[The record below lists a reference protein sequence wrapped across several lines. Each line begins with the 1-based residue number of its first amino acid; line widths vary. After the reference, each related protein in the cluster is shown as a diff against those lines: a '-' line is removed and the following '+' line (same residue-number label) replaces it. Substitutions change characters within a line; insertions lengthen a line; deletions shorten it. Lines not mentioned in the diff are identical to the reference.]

1 MLHRTDRPSEES
13 STAMTRIDD
22 PSFRLRDHH
31 TPPTLP
37 ASPKIGLNLETL
49 HRPTLKLA
57 DYIHP
62 ELAAPPA
69 AISRPHPAFQW
80 GMLANDKIGDCVI
93 AMMLHSIEDF
103 HLDAQTPVPQF
114 TDQDAISVYSAI
126 TGYNPKDPNSD
137 RGTDE
142 AAAMS
147 YWENPGL
154 KTGDG
159 RTHTIVAT
167 VAVDPSN
174 LNECRIAIDEF
185 VDLQIA
191 IALPVTAQGQTEWTV
206 VGDGKSGNSAPGSWG
221 GHGIP
226 YREYDAET
234 FKCVTWGAELLLT
247 VPFHQDYA
255 QEAHVV
261 VTQEMLSKQ
270 GIGPSG
276 VNWDELLAD
285 VKALPRQQNGGQPAG
300 APQSALA

>member
-1 MLHRTDRPSEES
+1 
-13 STAMTRIDD
+13 MTRIDD
-22 PSFRLRDHH
+22 PTFRLREHH

-37 ASPKIGLNLETL
+37 ASPKIGLNLDTL

-62 ELAAPPA
+62 ELATPPA
-69 AISRPHPAFQW
+69 AVSRPHPGFNW

-114 TDQDAISVYSAI
+114 TDQDAISIYSAI
-126 TGYNPKDPNSD
+126 TGYDPKDPNSD
-137 RGTDE
+137 HGTDE
-142 AAAMS
+142 NAAMR
-147 YWENPGL
+147 YWEHPGL
-154 KTGDG
+154 KTSDG
-159 RTHTIVAT
+159 KTHTIVAS

-191 IALPVTAQGQTEWTV
+191 IALPVSAQGQHEWTV
-206 VGDGKSGNSAPGSWG
+206 VGDGRTGDSAPGSWG

-234 FKCVTWGAELLLT
+234 FKCITWGAELLMT

-261 VTQEMLSKQ
+261 VTEEMLSKQ

-276 VNWDELLAD
+276 VNWDELVAD
-285 VKALPRQQNGGQPAG
+285 IKALPQPQNGGAPAG
-300 APQSALA
+300 APLSMLA

>member
-1 MLHRTDRPSEES
+1 
-13 STAMTRIDD
+13 MTRITD
-22 PSFRLRDHH
+22 PDFRLRDHY

-37 ASPKIGLNLETL
+37 ALPKTGLNLSTL
-49 HRPTLKLA
+49 HKPALKLS
-57 DYIHP
+57 DYIHA
-62 ELAAPPA
+62 ELANPPA
-69 AISRPHPAFQW
+69 AISRPHPGFQW

-103 HLDAQTPVPQF
+103 HLDAGTPPPAF
-114 TDQDAISVYSAI
+114 TDADAISIYSAI
-126 TGYNPKDPNSD
+126 TGYNPNDPSSD

-142 AAAMS
+142 GAAMR
-147 YWENPGL
+147 YWEHPGL
-154 KTGDG
+154 QSTGNG
-159 RTHTIVAT
+159 SHTIVAT

-185 VDLQIA
+185 IDLQIG
-191 IALPVTAQGQTEWTV
+191 IALPISAQGETEWTV
-206 VGDGKSGNSAPGSWG
+206 VGDGKTGHSAPGSWG

-261 VTQEMLSKQ
+261 VTQEMLNKQ
-270 GIGPSG
+270 GVGPSG
-276 VNWDELLAD
+276 VAWDELIAD
-285 VKALPRQQNGGQPAG
+285 IKALPRQQGAG
-300 APQSALA
+300 DPKTALA

>member
-1 MLHRTDRPSEES
+1 
-13 STAMTRIDD
+13 MTRITD
-22 PSFRLRDHH
+22 PDFRLRDNY

-37 ASPKIGLNLETL
+37 ALPKTGLNLSTL
-49 HRPTLKLA
+49 HKPALKLS
-57 DYIHP
+57 DYIHA
-62 ELAAPPA
+62 ELANPPA
-69 AISRPHPAFQW
+69 AISRPHPGFQW

-103 HLDAQTPVPQF
+103 HLDAGTPPPAF
-114 TDQDAISVYSAI
+114 TDADAISIYSAI
-126 TGYNPKDPNSD
+126 TGYNPNDPSSD

-142 AAAMS
+142 GAAMR
-147 YWENPGL
+147 YWEHPGL
-154 KTGDG
+154 QSTDNGS
-159 RTHTIVAT
+159 HTIVAT

-185 VDLQIA
+185 IDLQIG
-191 IALPVTAQGQTEWTV
+191 IALPISAQGETEWTV
-206 VGDGKSGNSAPGSWG
+206 VGDGKTGHSAPGSWG

-261 VTQEMLSKQ
+261 VTQEMLNKQ
-270 GIGPSG
+270 GVGPSG
-276 VNWDELLAD
+276 VAWDELIAD
-285 VKALPRQQNGGQPAG
+285 IKALPRQQGAG
-300 APQSALA
+300 DPKTALA

>member
-1 MLHRTDRPSEES
+1 
-13 STAMTRIDD
+13 MTRITD
-22 PSFRLRDHH
+22 PDFRLRDHH
-31 TPPTLP
+31 TPPTVPALP
-37 ASPKIGLNLETL
+37 KTGLILDEL
-49 HRPTLKLA
+49 HKPALKLS
-57 DYIHP
+57 DYIHA
-62 ELAAPPA
+62 ELAGPPA
-69 AISRPHPAFQW
+69 AVSRPHPGFTW

-103 HLDAQTPVPQF
+103 HLDAGTSVPAF

-126 TGYNPKDPNSD
+126 TGYNPKDPSSD

-142 AAAMS
+142 RVAMR
-147 YWENPGL
+147 YWEHPGL
-154 KTGDG
+154 KTSDG
-159 RTHTIVAT
+159 EAHKILAT
-167 VAVDPSN
+167 VAVDPSD

-185 VDLQIA
+185 VDLQIG
-191 IALPVTAQGQTEWTV
+191 IALPITAQGQQEWTV

-255 QEAHVV
+255 QEAHVI
-261 VTQEMLSKQ
+261 VTQEMLNKQ

-276 VNWDELLAD
+276 VAWDELIAD
-285 VKALPRQQNGGQPAG
+285 IKTLTSYPGAGAPAG
-300 APQSALA
+300 APLTQLA